1 MKSKSGKITRPEPS
15 VEVGPVNNVL
25 SSLFES
31 MQMQINDRQIEPKVT
46 RSAKRANI
54 PDGDYPYR
62 CYLNTLLYPSVTRL
76 DSIANGLG
84 IKQNGSSHD
93 AVKDVD
99 VPGTQVGFHCQ
110 RSRNQTKR
118 FKSRRRHSIANG
130 LGIKQNSSTISWDFK
145 HNILWRDLQVLDG
158 HQKMDKTWKDA
169 FPKS

>member
-1 MKSKSGKITRPEPS
+1 LFKEVCKPDLKPKKYNTLQLQCTGYWEQQHQKVHRSKSASTMKSKSGKITRPEPS

-31 MQMQINDRQIEPKVT
+31 MQMQINDRQITESGRSADENDTANEEPKVT

-99 VPGTQVGFHCQ
+99 VPGTLMRVRFTLT
-110 RSRNQTKR
+110 RS
-118 FKSRRRHSIANG
+118 
-130 LGIKQNSSTISWDFK
+130 
-145 HNILWRDLQVLDG
+145 
-158 HQKMDKTWKDA
+158 
-169 FPKS
+169 